1 MNEIQDRDKIKPYNA
16 TKYLRQ
22 MKYLPDTT
30 PFCGILL
37 VLLFIF
43 SPYSHQIGGSRLMVP
58 KVKYANHEP
67 LLNNDSPNIHIN
79 EDGEFNFMGKYGK
92 NIDELPAKFADVLK
106 ENQSDIK
113 NHKVFLT
120 IDGYVPWGKV
130 CDVMKVLKDNQIKV
144 IGLITQ
150 GTTSFVDFY
159 EQQKLYREKG
169 LRLPES
175 AR

>member
-1 MNEIQDRDKIKPYNA
+1 MKPIDA

-22 MKYLPDTT
+22 MKYLPDIT
-30 PFCGILL
+30 PLCGILMCIL
-37 VLLFIF
+37 PLFMAG
-43 SPYSHQIGGSRLMVP
+43 QIIPILSSGSSFRMP
-58 KVKYANHEP
+58 NAKYAHHEP
-67 LLNNDSPNIHIN
+67 TAHENTPCIRIY
-79 EDGEFNFMGKYGK
+79 EDGAFLFEDKFSK
-92 NIDELPAKFADVLK
+92 NIDELPKTLIEVLK
-106 ENQSDIK
+106 EKKFERK
-113 NHKVFLT
+113 NCKVLLQ
-120 IDGYVPWGKV
+120 IDEDLPWGEV

-175 AR
+175 VR

>member
-1 MNEIQDRDKIKPYNA
+1 MKPINA

-22 MKYLPDTT
+22 MKYLPDIT
-30 PFCGILL
+30 PLCGILMCIL
-37 VLLFIF
+37 PLFMTGQIIPILSSGSSFRIPEAKYAHHQPTAYENTPCIKIYEDGAFIF
-43 SPYSHQIGGSRLMVP
+43 ED
-58 KVKYANHEP
+58 KYC
-67 LLNNDSPNIHIN
+67 
-79 EDGEFNFMGKYGK
+79 K
-92 NIDELPAKFADVLK
+92 NIDELPRTLIKILK
-106 ENQSDIK
+106 EKKYEMKD
-113 NHKVFLT
+113 HKVLLQ
-120 IDGYVPWGKV
+120 IDEDLPWGKV
-130 CDVMKVLKDNQIKV
+130 CKIMKVLKDNQIKV